1 MQSFT
6 IILALA
12 ATGAMA
18 LSVRSPVPLSAPL
31 RARQLDPSE
40 MPTQC
45 QTQCAPI
52 VAELDF
58 QLCTADICVCTTQVA
73 ADYQEC
79 LNCLASLGSGA
90 AVTADV
96 ANAVS
101 AFNSGC
107 ASISTHIPLITV
119 RLPAPIGPSSAVTLA
134 RFSSSTPA
142 QTIVSSFVP
151 PAATQTAPS
160 AGAAG
165 AASASGAASATPK
178 PSRGYG
184 DATRL
189 SWRALGA
196 LALVACAYLS

>member
-1 MQSFT
+1 MQSF
-6 IILALA
+6 ILALA
-12 ATGAMA
+12 ASGAMA
-18 LSVRSPVPLSAPL
+18 LSARSPVPLSAPL

-40 MPTQC
+40 IPTQC

-52 VAELDF
+52 VSDF

-101 AFNSGC
+101 AFNSAC
-107 ASISTHIPLITV
+107 ASISTHIPLITT
-119 RLPAPIGPSSAVTLA
+119 PPTGPSSAVTLT
-134 RFSSSTPA
+134 RFSSGTPA
-142 QTIVSSFVP
+142 QTIVSSFGP

-184 DATRL
+184 DAARL

-196 LALVACAYLS
+196 LVLVAGAYLS